1 MSFTFFPWFV
11 NVKLN
16 VNFLVIFP
24 YCASMVDSGLR
35 PHHTY
40 CCKDGHLD
48 RKELMNDPNKGRQMG
63 LEKSEKWCLEMLTK
77 YHLVNVSDTVSP
89 IFDLISSDEKKNIDF
104 GSKLKEMVVRWHH
117 EASINYGL
125 SNIKRLMLPL
135 LVLESPALLQK
146 TEEEED
152 LLKAYDTSER
162 RRQLLFYL
170 NYTKEETCK
179 RPLASKWVQSQNQSQ
194 TSCQV
199 QEKCRKLCGKYFS
212 KSIY

>member
-1 MSFTFFPWFV
+1 
-11 NVKLN
+11 
-16 VNFLVIFP
+16 
-24 YCASMVDSGLR
+24 
-35 PHHTY
+35 
-40 CCKDGHLD
+40 
-48 RKELMNDPNKGRQMG
+48 
-63 LEKSEKWCLEMLTK
+63 
-77 YHLVNVSDTVSP
+77 
-89 IFDLISSDEKKNIDF
+89 
-104 GSKLKEMVVRWHH
+104 MVVRWHH

-170 NYTKEETCK
+170 DYTKEETCK
-179 RPLASKWVQSQNQSQ
+179 RPLASKWVQSQNQGQ